1 MRRGGAAGGVIL
13 PRVAWWCVVCCVA
26 CGSRRRGDGRGGGV
40 GLARSRAWG
49 GGFGDVA
56 RAGSRVMRSMRASFG
71 FGFGFGGSVRRGT
84 AAAACHPKLASSC
97 RRVAMSPLGGLG
109 LGLARSRGGGG
120 GGGGDA
126 SRARAMRRHPD
137 GWADDGGAAV
147 RCLARARVVRE
158 EDEREDKNEKT
169 RGRRGDASAGGAE
182 LTSARA

>member
-1 MRRGGAAGGVIL
+1 MQNQTPLGHKTTHRYNHSERRCVVGAMRRGGAGGGDVTARGL
-13 PRVAWWCVVCCVA
+13 VVCCVA

-56 RAGSRVMRSMRASFG
+56 RAGSRVMRPMRASFG

-109 LGLARSRGGGG
+109 FAR
-120 GGGGDA
+120 
-126 SRARAMRRHPD
+126 SRARA
-137 GWADDGGAAV
+137 GGGGA
-147 RCLARARVVRE
+147 L
-158 EDEREDKNEKT
+158 
-169 RGRRGDASAGGAE
+169 
-182 LTSARA
+182 

>member
-1 MRRGGAAGGVIL
+1 MVGAMRRGGAGGGDVTARGL
-13 PRVAWWCVVCCVA
+13 VVCCVA

-56 RAGSRVMRSMRASFG
+56 RVGSRVMRSMRASFG

-109 LGLARSRGGGG
+109 FARSRARGGE
-120 GGGGDA
+120 
-126 SRARAMRRHPD
+126 
-137 GWADDGGAAV
+137 GGA
-147 RCLARARVVRE
+147 L
-158 EDEREDKNEKT
+158 
-169 RGRRGDASAGGAE
+169 
-182 LTSARA
+182 